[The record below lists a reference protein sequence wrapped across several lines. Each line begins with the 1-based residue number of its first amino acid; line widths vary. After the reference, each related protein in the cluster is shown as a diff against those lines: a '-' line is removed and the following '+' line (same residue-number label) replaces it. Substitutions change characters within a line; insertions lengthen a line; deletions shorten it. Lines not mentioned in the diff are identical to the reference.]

1 MKVLHVITSL
11 KTGGAERLVTDSIPL
26 YQAKGIDTDVV
37 ILQDEKTSF
46 RTLLEKKTAG
56 KLIFLTRGSVYNPL
70 LIFRLIPLLKQYD
83 LVHAHL
89 FPVLYWVVLAKCL
102 GRIDIPIIYTE
113 HSTNN
118 GRRNNPFFKYI
129 ERFIYTKLSLIG
141 CISKGTKDELL
152 NHLNKNLN
160 VRHINNGIDLS
171 RFVDTLAVDKGKYFQ
186 FESEAKILI
195 QVSSFREQKDQKT
208 LITALADLP
217 FYIKLLLVGDGPLKN
232 ELIEYTKTLKLEDRV
247 IFLGNREDVPEL
259 LNASDIV
266 ILSSK
271 TEGFGLA
278 IVEGM
283 AAGKPVIASNIIGVS
298 EIVENYGLL
307 FEQGN
312 AKDLSDKIKLLCNSD
327 SYYNEIKNKCI
338 IRARD
343 FSIEKMVDNYI
354 DIYRHYEK

>member
-46 RTLLEKKTAG
+46 RNELEKKTSG
-56 KLIFLTRGSVYNPL
+56 KLVFLTKGSVYNPL

-83 LVHAHL
+83 VVHAHL
-89 FPVLYWVVLAKCL
+89 FPVLYWVVLAKWL
-102 GRIDIPIIYTE
+102 GRSDTPIIYTE

-118 GRRNNPFFKYI
+118 GRRNNPFLKYI
-129 ERFIYTKLSLIG
+129 ERFIYSKLSAIG

-152 NHLNKNLN
+152 NHLNKDLN
-160 VRHINNGIDLS
+160 VRKINNGIDLL
-171 RFVDTLAVDKGKYFQ
+171 RFKNVSAMDREQYID
-186 FESEAKILI
+186 FEKDAKILI

-208 LITALADLP
+208 LITALINLP
-217 FYIKLLLVGDGPLKN
+217 YPIKLLLVGDGPLKN
-232 ELIEYTKTLKLEDRV
+232 ELIDYTQKLKLENRV
-247 IFLGNREDVPEL
+247 IFLGNREDIPEL
-259 LNASDIV
+259 LKISDIV

-271 TEGFGLA
+271 VEGFGLA

-298 EIVENYGLL
+298 EIVDNYGLL

-312 AKDLSDKIKLLCNSD
+312 VKDLSDKIMLLYNSD
-327 SYYNEIKNKCI
+327 TYYNEIKDRCI
-338 IRARD
+338 IRASD
-343 FSIEKMVDNYI
+343 FSIEKMVDSYI
-354 DIYRHYEK
+354 EIYRNYEK